1 MLSVTQYNIHAQFC
15 FRKFFSAKKLCLTKF
30 IRHTILSAKGQIV
43 VKKVSSGNRKKVFCK
58 ASGQVLVE
66 YVIML
71 TMLLLIAVG
80 VLGLS
85 YYFNLF
91 GERMTDSV
99 SIEYP

>member
-1 MLSVTQYNIHAQFC
+1 M
-15 FRKFFSAKKLCLTKF
+15 
-30 IRHTILSAKGQIV
+30 
-43 VKKVSSGNRKKVFCK
+43 KKVNSGNRKKFFGK
-58 ASGQVLVE
+58 AAGQVLVE

-85 YYFNLF
+85 YYFDLF

>member
-1 MLSVTQYNIHAQFC
+1 MLQWYNIHAQFC
-15 FRKFFSAKKLCLTKF
+15 FRKFFSAKKPCLTKF
-30 IRHTILSAKGQIV
+30 VRQFILFVKGQIA
-43 VKKVSSGNRKKVFCK
+43 VKKVNSGNRKKI
-58 ASGQVLVE
+58 AGQALTE

-71 TMLLLIAVG
+71 VMLLLIALG
-80 VLGLS
+80 VLGFS